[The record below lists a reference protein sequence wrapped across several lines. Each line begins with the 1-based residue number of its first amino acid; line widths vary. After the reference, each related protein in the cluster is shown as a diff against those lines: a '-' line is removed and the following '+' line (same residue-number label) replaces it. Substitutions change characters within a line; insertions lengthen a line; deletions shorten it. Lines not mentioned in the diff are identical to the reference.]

1 MKSFL
6 AIILLSAI
14 VTVSNAQHS
23 GNAVYG
29 NNASQYHNPE
39 AKKLYLS
46 DSTFLIEAHV
56 LINTIADD
64 YVATIGVSDTSAS
77 LKESSDRI
85 NKRIK
90 GFMATLSK
98 FGIRQQ
104 DIYVDM
110 TTQTKVYDYT
120 LKHNYAQQYV
130 KGYEI
135 KKNVVIKFKN
145 IADLENMMIEAANF
159 KIYDLAKVDYVVND
173 LEKIN
178 TELFKLAIEVINR
191 KKEMYVMATNCKLN
205 QASQIYGED
214 YYSYYPQQ
222 LYKTYIA
229 EASTD
234 ISSEYASQFIK
245 RDLQKPSTVY
255 YDKIDYSGF
264 DKIINPEVT
273 EPAIEFGFTLQ
284 IKFQMEKGK

>member
-6 AIILLSAI
+6 AILLLSTI
-14 VTVSNAQHS
+14 VTASNAQHS

-29 NNASQYHNPE
+29 NTTGQYHNLE

-56 LINTIADD
+56 LINTIADG
-64 YVATIGVSDTSAS
+64 YVATIGVSDTSTS

-90 GFMATLSK
+90 GFTAKLSR
-98 FGIRQQ
+98 FGIKQQ

-110 TTQTKVYDYT
+110 TTQTKVYDYS
-120 LKHNYAQQYV
+120 LKHNYSQQYL
-130 KGYEI
+130 KGFEI
-135 KKNVVIKFKN
+135 KKNVIIKFKDIN
-145 IADLENMMIEAANF
+145 DLENIMIEAESFN
-159 KIYDLAKVDYVVND
+159 IYDLAKVDYIVFD

-178 TELFKLAIEVINR
+178 TELFKIATEVINH
-191 KKEMYVMATNCKLN
+191 KKDMYVMATNCKLN
-205 QASQIYGED
+205 PASQIYEEG
-214 YYSYYPQQ
+214 YFSYYPQQ

-229 EASTD
+229 EATTD
-234 ISSEYASQFIK
+234 ISYENISQFIK

-264 DKIINPEVT
+264 DKIINPEIT
-273 EPAIEFGFTLQ
+273 APAIEFGLNLQ
-284 IKFQMEKGK
+284 IKFQIEKGK